1 MRSSLLSTSLRSSL
15 LIDSGG
21 NLQKLDEL
29 RGFPP
34 SFLVFFFFLGK
45 SFDNHHGPVKSHAW
59 IVLNQVC
66 VYAVRTSAF
75 ILFFVFV
82 AFVFAQLTLSN
93 INAQL
98 FSHCDYILN
107 GFILVSAEQRGV
119 SERLP
124 LHPKLTGAC
133 GDGRG
138 TACLCNCDDK
148 SCDLR

>member
-1 MRSSLLSTSLRSSL
+1 MRSSLLSASLRSSL

-29 RGFPP
+29 RVFFG
-34 SFLVFFFFLGK
+34 FFFFFRKNFRQSSRPCKVSRLD
-45 SFDNHHGPVKSHAW
+45 SPQPSVRLRSQN
-59 IVLNQVC
+59 VC
-66 VYAVRTSAF
+66 FYTIF
-75 ILFFVFV
+75 CICCFV
-82 AFVFAQLTLSN
+82 VFAQLTLSN

-98 FSHCDYILN
+98 FLHCDNIFN

-119 SERLP
+119 SERLL
-124 LHPKLTGAC
+124 LHPKPTGAC

-138 TACLCNCDDK
+138 TACLCNCDDR

>member
-29 RGFPP
+29 CGFPP
-34 SFLVFFFFLGK
+34 SFFLFVFFRKKFRQSSRPCKVSCLD
-45 SFDNHHGPVKSHAW
+45 SPEPSVRLRSQN
-59 IVLNQVC
+59 VC
-66 VYAVRTSAF
+66 FYPIFCICCFR
-75 ILFFVFV
+75 
-82 AFVFAQLTLSN
+82 FAQLTLSN
-93 INAQL
+93 INVQL

-138 TACLCNCDDK
+138 TACLCNCDVK
-148 SCDLR
+148 SCDLC